1 MSTREQLMSMEVGK
15 YMDVVFSN
23 GILRAT
29 KELYKESDNEFDI
42 HNTNGGWYTATVT
55 LEEAVDYCEGRLRAL
70 DLEWK

>member
-29 KELYKESDNEFDI
+29 KELYKESDNKFEI
-42 HNTNGGWYTATVT
+42 HDMTSGWYTATVT
-55 LEEAVDYCEGRLRAL
+55 LKEAVDYCEGRLSAL